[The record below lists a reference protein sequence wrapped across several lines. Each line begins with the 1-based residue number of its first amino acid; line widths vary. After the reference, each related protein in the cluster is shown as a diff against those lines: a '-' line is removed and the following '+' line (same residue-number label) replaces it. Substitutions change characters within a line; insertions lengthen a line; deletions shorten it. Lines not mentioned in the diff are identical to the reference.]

1 MILKSLD
8 RVLVRAM
15 LDLALLQSVAR
26 QLMSASEAGSAG
38 LRVSKTGQQR
48 LRTTTFTMD
57 GREYQA
63 IEQNATK
70 PSRWGQ
76 LARDGHEVVQFKDVQ
91 TNKYVAVA
99 VDGEITEYG
108 RE

>member
-1 MILKSLD
+1 
-8 RVLVRAM
+8 M

-26 QLMSASEAGSAG
+26 QLMSTDSGAGSAG
-38 LRVSKTGQQR
+38 LRISRTGRQR
-48 LRTTTFTMD
+48 LRTATFTMD
-57 GREYQA
+57 GREYRA

-76 LARDGHEVVQFKDVQ
+76 LARDGHEVVQFRDLE

-108 RE
+108 G